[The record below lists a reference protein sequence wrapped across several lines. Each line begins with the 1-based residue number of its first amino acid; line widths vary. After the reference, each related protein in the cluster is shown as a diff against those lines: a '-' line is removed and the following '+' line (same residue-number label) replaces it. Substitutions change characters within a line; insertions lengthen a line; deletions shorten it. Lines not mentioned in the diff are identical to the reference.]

1 MLKYAARR
9 FLLTVPVLLG
19 VSVLAFLIIYA
30 APGDFLDLFRL
41 TDISREQLEEM
52 SREFGLDQPFVIQYG
67 RWLGQILSGSLGLS
81 WGFGQPV
88 AEVLMER
95 VGFTLLLGVITT
107 ALSWGIAI
115 PVGVYVALRKD
126 RVFSQIISAIV
137 FVGMCIPEFF
147 LAFLW
152 RYIASYSLVL
162 PGSGIRSPDYIH
174 LSVVEKLLDKALHLA
189 APVAILT
196 ITKIGPIVR
205 LMRGQLLE
213 QLKAEYVAFARAK
226 GIPERVV
233 IRKHAIRNAFNPLV
247 TNLGFVFAGLIS
259 GSIFV
264 ETILDLPGLGS
275 LMHQAAVQQDV
286 FLTMGALL
294 MSAIMLIAGNLIA
307 DLILAWLDPRIRFE
321 LAK

>member
-1 MLKYAARR
+1 L
-9 FLLTVPVLLG
+9 
-19 VSVLAFLIIYA
+19 
-30 APGDFLDLFRL
+30 
-41 TDISREQLEEM
+41 
-52 SREFGLDQPFVIQYG
+52 
-67 RWLGQILSGSLGLS
+67 
-81 WGFGQPV
+81 
-88 AEVLMER
+88 
-95 VGFTLLLGVITT
+95 
-107 ALSWGIAI
+107 
-115 PVGVYVALRKD
+115 
-126 RVFSQIISAIV
+126 
-137 FVGMCIPEFF
+137 
-147 LAFLW
+147 
-152 RYIASYSLVL
+152 
-162 PGSGIRSPDYIH
+162 
-174 LSVVEKLLDKALHLA
+174 EKLLDKALHLA